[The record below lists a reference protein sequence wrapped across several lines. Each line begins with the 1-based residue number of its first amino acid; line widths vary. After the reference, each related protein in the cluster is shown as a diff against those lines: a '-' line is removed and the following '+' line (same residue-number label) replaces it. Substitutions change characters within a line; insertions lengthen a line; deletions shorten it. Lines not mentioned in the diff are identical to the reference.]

1 MLVTIREKGD
11 KKGLEVDG
19 KFYAFQGK
27 NQNRCYINLDG
38 KTISLNP
45 KIEEFAFGDVV
56 ELDDYKRT
64 RNATKTTTQHGIR
77 KSKSRLN
84 VCDYLS
90 DEQVNEYNTLKNNIA
105 KYSDLISQCNI
116 ALNNLVDIASNNFEN
131 EQKQLKEQKEQEK
144 QARQQKLQDAKLAKL
159 MQLAKDLNIDI
170 TSLIK

>member
-11 KKGLEVDG
+11 KKGVEVDG

-27 NQNRCYINLDG
+27 NQNRCYINLNG
-38 KTISLNP
+38 KTISLDP

-64 RNATKTTTQHGIR
+64 RNATRTTTQHGAR
-77 KSKSRLN
+77 KSKSRLV

-90 DEQVNEYNTLKNNIA
+90 EEQVNEYNTLKNNIS

-116 ALNNLVDIASNNFEN
+116 ALNNLVNIASNNFEN
-131 EQKQLKEQKEQEK
+131 EQKQLKAQKEQEK
-144 QARQQKLQDAKLAKL
+144 QARQQQVYNNKYNKLL
-159 MQLAKDLNIDI
+159 QLARELNIDI
-170 TSLIK
+170 KNI

>member
-1 MLVTIREKGD
+1 MLVTVREKGI
-11 KKGLEVDG
+11 KKGVEIDG

-45 KIEEFAFGDVV
+45 KIEDFAFGDVI

-64 RNATKTTTQHGIR
+64 RNATRTTTQHGTR

-90 DEQVNEYNTLKNNIA
+90 EQQVNEYNTLKNNIT
-105 KYSDLISQCNI
+105 KYNELISQANI
-116 ALNNLVDIASNNFEN
+116 ALNNLVNIASNNFEN
-131 EQKQLKEQKEQEK
+131 EQAKLKEQKEAEK
-144 QARQQKLQDAKLAKL
+144 QARQQQVYNNKYNKLL
-159 MQLAKDLNIDI
+159 QLAKELNIDI
-170 TSLIK
+170 KNI